1 MGIAA
6 YTANLTSFLVAKN
19 TPSVKIT
26 DIQDVIDNQFS
37 ICVWKGTPM
46 ESFLTE
52 NYPVYKRI
60 NRLVNEEE
68 IFTNIQEGKC
78 DIGLTN
84 VDSWKSYERN
94 EKINK
99 DCSMDWVGRIVQLS
113 SASFP
118 LSDSASY
125 CSNLAR
131 NVINLFLVEMKLD
144 GTFDEI
150 WDKHREDSGTNQC
163 DNRDEPDRE
172 DPSLT
177 LYDCGGLFFLL
188 LFLSLIAIAFSV
200 GTYFLAS
207 KSKRRNIGDTIR
219 DFFVKTLSSKK
230 ISKNVDANTDDEHK
244 KNTGYDRQE
253 TMKMSYTSDSED
265 RINVSENITAHD
277 IHQVVERTLIEHDIH
292 QVVERALKEQLYF
305 MKKELLVAISEEKN
319 HQKAL

>member
-26 DIQDVIDNQFS
+26 DIQDVIDNKFS

-46 ESFLTE
+46 ESFLKE

-68 IFTNIQEGKC
+68 IFTNIQERKC

-84 VDSWKSYERN
+84 VDSWKSYKIN

-200 GTYFLAS
+200 GTYFLSS
-207 KSKRRNIGDTIR
+207 KSKRTNVGDSIRNS
-219 DFFVKTLSSKK
+219 FVKPLSPKE
-230 ISKNVDANTDDEHK
+230 ISKIVDANTDDK

-253 TMKMSYTSDSED
+253 TMKMSYIFDNED
-265 RINVSENITAHD
+265 GINVSENITAHD
-277 IHQVVERTLIEHDIH
+277 IHQVVERALIEQFH
-292 QVVERALKEQLYF
+292 F

-319 HQKAL
+319 LQKAL